1 MDDNEF
7 SFIKNLIGDTHDE
20 EAPAPVQE
28 MPPSHTQ
35 RYTARQKKSFLS
47 YLKKGPQKAARKP
60 LPTQIVTN

>member
-28 MPPSHTQ
+28 MPPSHTP
-35 RYTARQKKSFLS
+35 RYSARHKKSFLS
-47 YLKKGPQKAARKP
+47 FLK
-60 LPTQIVTN
+60 